1 MITIVWIA
9 AAFIMLGLAELA
21 GDKVAR
27 SNIRLLTVALIGA
40 GIGVELALAYQL
52 PWPGR

>member
-21 GDKVAR
+21 ADKVAR
-27 SNIRLLTVALIGA
+27 SNIRLLTVGLVGV
-40 GIGVELALAYQL
+40 GIGLELALAFQL